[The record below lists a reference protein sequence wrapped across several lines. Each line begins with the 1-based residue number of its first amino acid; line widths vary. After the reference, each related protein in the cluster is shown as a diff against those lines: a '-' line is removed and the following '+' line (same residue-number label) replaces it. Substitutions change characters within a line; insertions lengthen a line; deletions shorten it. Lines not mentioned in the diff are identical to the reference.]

1 MPRPSL
7 RNRSKISLR
16 RARRGVTDP
25 FGFTWRLA
33 ELPEELPHVE
43 IERRMHAGPENLHR

>member
-1 MPRPSL
+1 
-7 RNRSKISLR
+7 
-16 RARRGVTDP
+16 
-25 FGFTWRLA
+25 LA